1 MILYDA
7 AITDVVNFIP
17 PPETW
22 ENCLR
27 AIKPGAHL
35 LAFCSTANHHR
46 NTAYIED
53 AGFEIRDCIAWVF
66 DDGGGS
72 IVSPGM
78 DLIAV
83 ARKPL
88 ECKTVA
94 ANVLK
99 WGTGAL
105 NIDGCRVVS
114 SDKPSACKGTGWAA
128 QDKKN
133 AEQGYRPSA
142 YYDGQSGVEYKPHD
156 QGRWPANVILE
167 GSEKVVGLFPE
178 SKGASSQNN
187 NSSVNIYK
195 GDSLN
200 HSKTKLNGFR
210 EWYNDSGSAAR
221 FFFQAGPDGPRPS
234 APIAYLH
241 RLITPPGGTA
251 YDPVTL
257 DPWPTP
263 MVECSGNP
271 TH

>member
-7 AITDVVNFIP
+7 AITDVASSTP

-105 NIDGCRVVS
+105 NIDGCRIGYSPNDHVMKYEGYQNGNYKS
-114 SDKPSACKGTGWAA
+114 KYENGT
-128 QDKKN
+128 
-133 AEQGYRPSA
+133 S
-142 YYDGQSGVEYKPHD
+142 YKHGTKVQINS

-195 GDSLN
+195 GDSLS

-210 EWYNDSGSAAR
+210 EWYNDDGSAAR
-221 FFFQAGPDGPRPS
+221 FFFQAGPDGPRPP
-234 APIAYLH
+234 ALIAYLH
-241 RLITPPGGTA
+241 RLITPTGGTA

-263 MVECSGNP
+263 MVECPGNP
-271 TH
+271 NPLGK

>member
-7 AITDVVNFIP
+7 AITDVANFIP

-78 DLIAV
+78 DLISV

-156 QGRWPANVILE
+156 QGRWPANIILQS
-167 GSEKVVGLFPE
+167 SESIVGMFPS
-178 SKGASSQNN
+178 SKAG
-187 NSSVNIYK
+187 VDK
-195 GDSLN
+195 GDRGTGGIWQPS
-200 HSKTKLNGFR
+200 SGKPCGPQ
-210 EWYNDSGSAAR
+210 YGDSGSAAR

-234 APIAYLH
+234 ALIAYLH

-271 TH
+271 NPLGK

>member
-7 AITDVVNFIP
+7 AITDVANFIP

-105 NIDGCRVVS
+105 NIDGCRIESNGEHMRGEVKS
-114 SDKPSACKGTGWAA
+114 RNKGGWA
-128 QDKKN
+128 DSK
-133 AEQGYRPSA
+133 GMHTPGRGFIPT
-142 YYDGQSGVEYKPHD
+142 DHPG
-156 QGRWPANVILE
+156 GRWPANVILE
-167 GSEKVVGLFPE
+167 GSKSVTSLFPN
-178 SKGASSQNN
+178 SKAGTDKGERGTGGIWQPSSGKPCGPQ
-187 NSSVNIYK
+187 Y
-195 GDSLN
+195 G
-200 HSKTKLNGFR
+200 
-210 EWYNDSGSAAR
+210 DSGSAAR
-221 FFFQAGPDGPRPS
+221 FFFQAGPDGPRPP
-234 APIAYLH
+234 ALIAYLH

-271 TH
+271 TETQK

>member
-105 NIDGCRVVS
+105 NIDGCRIESNGEHMRGEVKS
-114 SDKPSACKGTGWAA
+114 RNEGGWA
-128 QDKKN
+128 DSK
-133 AEQGYRPSA
+133 GMHTPGLGFIPT
-142 YYDGQSGVEYKPHD
+142 DHPG
-156 QGRWPANVILE
+156 GRWPANVILE
-167 GSEKVVGLFPE
+167 RSEEVIELFPVTT
-178 SKGASSQNN
+178 SGAMKRTVEAYN
-187 NSSVNIYK
+187 
-195 GDSLN
+195 GDSL
-200 HSKTKLNGFR
+200 TGFLR
-210 EWYNDSGSAAR
+210 GRSGPSNQHGDSGSAAR
-221 FFFQAGPDGPRPS
+221 FFFQAGPDGPRPP
-234 APIAYLH
+234 ALIAYLH

-263 MVECSGNP
+263 MVECSGNL
-271 TH
+271 TETQK